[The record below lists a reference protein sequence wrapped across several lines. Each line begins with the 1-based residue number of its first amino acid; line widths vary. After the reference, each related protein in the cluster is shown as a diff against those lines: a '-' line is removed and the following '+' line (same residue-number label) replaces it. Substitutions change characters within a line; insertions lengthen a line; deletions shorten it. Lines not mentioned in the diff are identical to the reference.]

1 MALISASAAAT
12 SCVASTF
19 QTPVIAGLKIVSIT
33 AAVVG
38 NWSQDVP
45 QGVYG
50 SHDAWNV
57 TGLDFCNVSVIST
70 HPGWGD
76 SINSQIWF
84 PLQGW
89 NGRLQYTGGGGLVSG
104 LSVPAMTAALADGY
118 ASVSTDGGHGMSDD
132 LSRWGLYGPGD
143 ANLYNV
149 ANFGGTALHEAVV
162 VGKALTRDFYG
173 RDAAYSYY
181 NGCSTGGGQGLMF
194 AQDYPEDF
202 DGIIAAA
209 PALGWND
216 LVIALFYPS
225 VYLQDVAG
233 GFPNRCELAA
243 ITAAAVKACDPKD
256 GVVDDIVSAPDLCD
270 FDPFSLVGTSVPC
283 GGTGTVNVSRVAA
296 VGARGVWSIDRR
308 NGTVLWEGFN
318 QQAAF
323 DGLMNTTTDAV
334 TGVSEP
340 LPFPPAEQWV
350 ADMIRL
356 DPSYDWRRGNYSI
369 DQMYADLRSPQNRL
383 YSGVLPGKR
392 ADLSTFRDAGGKMI
406 TWHGMADNYIP
417 TAHSQNYYERVERLD
432 PAVRDYYRYFQAPG
446 VAHCL
451 GGPGPYPG
459 QTLKSLVT
467 WVEHGQAPDSLAGV
481 SLPNANGTVYERPIC
496 MYPLRAKYT
505 GHGDVTQ
512 SVNWECR

>member
-1 MALISASAAAT
+1 MAPISASATAA
-12 SCVASTF
+12 SCLPGTF
-19 QTPVIAGLKIVSIT
+19 QNPVIAGLKIVSIT

-38 NWSQDVP
+38 NWSQEIP
-45 QGVYG
+45 QGPYG

-76 SINSQIWF
+76 SINTRIWF
-84 PLQGW
+84 LLEGW
-89 NGRLQYTGGGGLVSG
+89 NGRLQYTGGGGLISG
-104 LSVPAMTAALADGY
+104 LEFPAMTGALADGY
-118 ASVSTDGGHGMSDD
+118 ASVSTDGGHRLLED
-132 LSRWGLYGPGD
+132 LSQWGIYGPGN

-162 VGKALTRDFYG
+162 MGKNLTRDFYG

-181 NGCSTGGGQGLMF
+181 TGCSTGGGQGLMF

-202 DGIIAAA
+202 DGILAGA

-225 VYLQDVAG
+225 VYLQDNG
-233 GFPNRCELAA
+233 GFPNQCELAA

-256 GVVDDIVSAPDLCD
+256 GVTDDIVSAPDLCD

-283 GGTGTVNVSRVAA
+283 GTGSVNISRIAA
-296 VGARGVWSIDRR
+296 IGAKGVWSTNQQ
-308 NGTVLWEGFN
+308 NGTVLWPGFN
-318 QQAAF
+318 QQASF
-323 DGLMNTTTDAV
+323 EGLMNTTTNAA
-334 TGVSEP
+334 GVSEP
-340 LPFPPAEQWV
+340 LPFGPSEEWV

-356 DPSYDWRRGNYSI
+356 DPSYNWRGNYSV
-369 DQMYADLRSPQNRL
+369 DQMYADLKSPQNRL
-383 YSGVLPGKR
+383 YSGLLPGND

-432 PAVRDYYRYFQAPG
+432 PSVRDYYRYFQPPG
-446 VAHCL
+446 VGHCT

-459 QTLKSLVT
+459 QTLKSLVA
-467 WVEHGQAPDSLAGV
+467 WVEQGQAPNSLAGV

-496 MYPLRAKYT
+496 MYPSRANYT
-505 GHGDVTQ
+505 GHGNVTKA
-512 SVNWECR
+512 VNWECK